1 MNEPTGHPG
10 QPSLA
15 VSCVPAWARAI
26 AAGVWASGSREVVF
40 VPDNPLSH
48 ILAVLREE
56 HREVRVIP
64 ATREEEA
71 IGIAAGLYLGGGRPT
86 VMMQSSGLGNSAN
99 AIGSLL
105 VAYQIPALL
114 VLSMRG
120 DPGEWNW
127 AQVPFGRAVPPLLD
141 ALGIQHV
148 VADHAGTSEESVRL
162 AAKLAFETRCP
173 AACLLPRRLTTPV
186 IERRLS

>member
-1 MNEPTGHPG
+1 MKEPSAEPR
-10 QPSLA
+10 QPA
-15 VSCVPAWARAI
+15 PTAAGIPAWARAI
-26 AAGVWASGSREVVF
+26 AAGVAASGSRDVVF

-48 ILAVLREE
+48 ILGALRDA

-71 IGIAAGLYLGGGRPT
+71 IGIAAGLYLGGSRPT

-99 AIGSLL
+99 AIGSLI

-141 ALGIQHV
+141 ALGIQYV
-148 VADHAGTSEESVRL
+148 VADRAETSEESVRL
-162 AAKLAFETRCP
+162 AARLAFDTRCP
-173 AACLLPRRLTTPV
+173 AACLLPRRLTTPIV
-186 IERRLS
+186 ERSQS